1 MSSQKHHEYMRN
13 LDKCYNAVLQSSTKG
28 ITAIEISKKLGMHK
42 TMVHRN
48 LKTLELLKRVE
59 SQHGVWHVRPD
70 KQSPNL
76 EKEIVIE
83 LPIPKNEWQRVVL
96 LEEAA
101 KTFGGTDPDNI
112 FRTSLEKLE
121 ETRTIR
127 IKGKNVDTLDLERI
141 GNLIREVNHSF
152 SFNLKSLV
160 KKLRVPKRQAPK
172 SSET

>member
-1 MSSQKHHEYMRN
+1 M
-13 LDKCYNAVLQSSTKG
+13 G
-28 ITAIEISKKLGMHK
+28 
-42 TMVHRN
+42 
-48 LKTLELLKRVE
+48 RVE
-59 SQHGVWHVRPD
+59 SQHGVWRVKAGEQTARP
-70 KQSPNL
+70 L

-112 FRTSLEKLE
+112 FRTSLEKLK

-141 GNLIREVNHSF
+141 GNLIREANHSF